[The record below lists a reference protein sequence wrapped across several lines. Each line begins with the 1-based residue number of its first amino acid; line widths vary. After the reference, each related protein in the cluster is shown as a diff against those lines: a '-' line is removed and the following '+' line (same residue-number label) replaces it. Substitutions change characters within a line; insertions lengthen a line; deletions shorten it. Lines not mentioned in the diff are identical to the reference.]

1 MVCDFHACAAALTAR
16 ADMGLLPHGHT
27 VPTLYSNLSL
37 DAMPFV
43 ANALVEA
50 YMQCSN
56 TSASPIDLHA

>member
-37 DAMPFV
+37 DAMPFI

-50 YMQCSN
+50 FSLY
-56 TSASPIDLHA
+56 